1 MKIKNYYYCLIDSNN
16 KPDFRYLF
24 TNKKD
29 AEKKQQQIKNST
41 SGETLFVSKRK
52 RDFFIDGVKKEF
64 IGKGKLVNVKKG
76 CWTNL
81 KTKKLSLLDTI
92 KPEVYFQKIVT
103 ETPKTT
109 LAKNIPL
116 ETFFQSPSQQ
126 QKTRVSLNN
135 NSSEKKFS
143 NSFFP
148 SQLTAKQQ
156 ISTNTPIDNLPNQKK
171 SINLIIPHNYQSLFK
186 TKLFAI
192 NFTILL
198 LFAASSIVYFNNKS
212 SQQVTTALAQK
223 QQNLITSKNTFSVDD
238 KKIAVLGA
246 KDKKNASNQNFNNN
260 IDPIVFNTLKE
271 FEKIR
276 SDQLKEKIDQ
286 MVAGTPMEKMT
297 PYIAKKD
304 KKVAAFL
311 VGIAKK
317 ESNYGRR
324 VPVLNGKDCFNY
336 WGYRGLRKRMGS
348 GGHTCFDSP
357 EDAINTVGGRIERL
371 VKSGVDTP
379 QEMVLWKCGSDCSA
393 TGGQAAANKWISD
406 VNMYFSKMLKLTE
419 EDDERENNSGEKIKN
434 NV

>member
-1 MKIKNYYYCLIDSNN
+1 MDSNN

-29 AEKKQQQIKNST
+29 AEKKRQQIKNST
-41 SGETLFVSKRK
+41 TGETLFVSKHK
-52 RDFFIDGVKKEF
+52 RDFFVDGVKKEF
-64 IGKGKLVNVKKG
+64 IGKEKLVNIKKG

-81 KTKKLSLLDTI
+81 KTKKLSLIDTI
-92 KPEVYFQKIVT
+92 NPEIYFQKIST
-103 ETPKTT
+103 ETSKIVIND
-109 LAKNIPL
+109 NIPL
-116 ETFFQSPSQQ
+116 EKLFQSSSQQ
-126 QKTRVSLNN
+126 QKTRTSLNN
-135 NSSEKKFS
+135 ASSKKNFSTSTPSNQPANEKQPPVNTSTNNSSK
-143 NSFFP
+143 
-148 SQLTAKQQ
+148 
-156 ISTNTPIDNLPNQKK
+156 QKK
-171 SINLIIPHNYQSLFK
+171 SINLIIPRNYQSFLK
-186 TKLFAI
+186 TKLFVI
-192 NFTILL
+192 NFAILL
-198 LFAASSIVYFNNKS
+198 LFATSSIIYFNNKS
-212 SQQVTTALAQK
+212 SQKVTTALAQK
-223 QQNLITSKNTFSVDD
+223 QQNLITSANNPSDND
-238 KKIAVLGA
+238 KKVTVLGA
-246 KDKKNASNQNFNNN
+246 KDKKNNSNQNLNDN

-286 MVAGTPMEKMT
+286 MVAGTPMEKMS

-336 WGYRGLRKRMGS
+336 WGYRGIRKRMGS

-357 EDAINTVGGRIERL
+357 EDAVNTVGGRIERL

-379 QEMVLWKCGSDCSA
+379 QKMVLWKCGSNCNV

-419 EDDERENNSGEKIKN
+419 EDDEKNNNTREEIKN